1 MAYHAWGI
9 SISPI
14 GLRKKVFSEMIGI
27 LNYGVGNV
35 QAFVKCYGI
44 LDIECKVVSSSYE
57 VEDCTHLIL
66 PGVGSFDHA
75 MSMFNS
81 SGLRHVT
88 EQHVLTSSKPIL
100 GVCVGMQM
108 LCDCSQEGTERGL
121 GLINGQVKK
130 LGVNDLPLPH
140 MGWNNVVPLKNHA
153 IFQNADEGL
162 EFYFLHSFAFS
173 GISDQFSLGQTLYG
187 EVFSSVISRDN
198 IFGIQCHPEKS
209 HDAGLT
215 FLRNFARIK

>member
-1 MAYHAWGI
+1 
-9 SISPI
+9 
-14 GLRKKVFSEMIGI
+14 
-27 LNYGVGNV
+27 
-35 QAFVKCYGI
+35 
-44 LDIECKVVSSSYE
+44 
-57 VEDCTHLIL
+57 
-66 PGVGSFDHA
+66 
-75 MSMFNS
+75 
-81 SGLRHVT
+81 
-88 EQHVLTSSKPIL
+88 
-100 GVCVGMQM
+100 
-108 LCDCSQEGTERGL
+108 
-121 GLINGQVKK
+121 
-130 LGVNDLPLPH
+130 